1 MPITIAATQMAC
13 SWDIQSNIEKAINLV
28 HKSADL
34 WTRLIAFSILLWM
47 SQEHAICVAA
57 MVIGI

>member
-34 WTRLIAFSILLWM
+34 GAK
-47 SQEHAICVAA
+47 
-57 MVIGI
+57 